1 MNPVVY
7 NAKKPH
13 KKIFTED
20 DLFKT
25 DTFSFGTRIGQIT
38 NICSTFVGMIPMF
51 KENSEEWVL
60 LNNRVRM
67 CCAAQSRQIDKT
79 KIGEAVK
86 SEATV
91 WKKFQHINE
100 TDSLEEAEK
109 KNFYN
114 SLLADKKPYFFK
126 YKYRQ
131 LNKELNAY
139 NKNTESNCQTRFFM
153 SFKELNKIRK
163 EHPEQLTEE
172 QRNFLFYYD
181 KFLPVLDSPCVMN
194 KICHYIENTD
204 FEIKKKVRSSEGFDW
219 KSLVSENFQP
229 EKKLTEDLLEVIE
242 REFDIKNQNMKE
254 LKIINP
260 AMFKKNMVTQKDE
273 LDKVQWF
280 TYLKGKFEEVC
291 SNSERLSNHL
301 VYIFYEV
308 KPSLNKSVLWN
319 IVGKQ
324 IFELI
329 KERTNSFYFPV
340 KNTNGS
346 LKFLYDNYSIERIMV
361 PDIKDEE
368 SVLVDGNNE
377 KSENN
382 EDNENIS
389 VVTPEVNTEGRND
402 AE

>member
-1 MNPVVY
+1 M
-7 NAKKPH
+7 
-13 KKIFTED
+13 
-20 DLFKT
+20 
-25 DTFSFGTRIGQIT
+25 
-38 NICSTFVGMIPMF
+38 
-51 KENSEEWVL
+51 
-60 LNNRVRM
+60 
-67 CCAAQSRQIDKT
+67 
-79 KIGEAVK
+79 
-86 SEATV
+86 
-91 WKKFQHINE
+91 
-100 TDSLEEAEK
+100 
-109 KNFYN
+109 
-114 SLLADKKPYFFK
+114 ADKKPYFFK

-139 NKNTESNCQTRFFM
+139 NKNAESNCQTRFYM
-153 SFKELNKIRK
+153 SFKDLLKIQK
-163 EHPEQLTEE
+163 ETPEQLTEA
-172 QRNFLFYYD
+172 QINFLFYYN

-219 KSLVSENFQP
+219 KALVSENFQP
-229 EKKLTEDLLEVIE
+229 EKKLTEDLLQVIE
-242 REFDIKNQNMKE
+242 NEFDIKNQNIKE
-254 LKIINP
+254 LKTINP

-319 IVGKQ
+319 IAGKQ

-329 KERTNSFYFPV
+329 KNRTNSFYFPV
-340 KNTNGS
+340 KNQNGS

-361 PDIKDEE
+361 FDIKDEE
-368 SVLVDGNNE
+368 SVT
-377 KSENN
+377 ENDII
-382 EDNENIS
+382 EDTI
-389 VVTPEVNTEGRND
+389 EVNNDGRND